1 MFRFETT
8 GVATFLLVMRT
19 GFLVFFT
26 TTEPGFDVA
35 FYWIFVV
42 FGRGGSARMP
52 FPCLSEIADERKCSL
67 SACFEGRFI
76 LTPPPRCCGIVGAEF
91 HCKGRDRSLRFLLS
105 KGFFSPP
112 PSGKWLPLFFWIWIE
127 KGNGM
132 NSLAFG
138 GGALS
143 LSFPLNSQI
152 AGGELSLLS

>member
-8 GVATFLLVMRT
+8 GVATFLLVMRA

-42 FGRGGSARMP
+42 FGREGSARMS

-76 LTPPPRCCGIVGAEF
+76 LTPPPGAVASWVPSFIARAETGA
-91 HCKGRDRSLRFLLS
+91 CV
-105 KGFFSPP
+105 FF
-112 PSGKWLPLFFWIWIE
+112 
-127 KGNGM
+127 
-132 NSLAFG
+132 
-138 GGALS
+138 
-143 LSFPLNSQI
+143 
-152 AGGELSLLS
+152 